1 MYPGGNDE
9 CECGTECKQ
18 WKDKGS
24 YCFRTCDRTGYCDK
38 GLMCEDGI
46 CVSTDKYNL
55 NKWGDKT
62 APDRQHLKQAYKL
75 KFN

>member
-24 YCFRTCDRTGYCDK
+24 YCFRPCDRTGNCDK

-46 CVSTDKYNL
+46 CVSSDKYNL
-55 NKWGDKT
+55 DKWDKT
-62 APDRQHLKQAYKL
+62 ATNNQHLKQAYKHE
-75 KFN
+75 FN